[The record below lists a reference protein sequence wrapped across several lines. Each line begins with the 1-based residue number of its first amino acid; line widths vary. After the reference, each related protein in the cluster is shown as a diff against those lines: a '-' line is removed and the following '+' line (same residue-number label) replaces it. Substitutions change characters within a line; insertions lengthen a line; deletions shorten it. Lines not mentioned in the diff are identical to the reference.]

1 MARDARGR
9 QHVPPLVSVQSAL
22 RYVVL
27 TLALACFGGVAF
39 SQDPAATTAQRV
51 AREWLALTDA
61 GNAAA
66 SWDAAARQFKNAMT
80 RDGWAEAL
88 KQARD
93 PLGALTQRSVLST
106 EFTTS
111 FPGAPDSNYA
121 IVLFRSAFAKKAVA
135 VETVTLERESD
146 DAWRVV
152 GYVVR

>member
-22 RYVVL
+22 RYVIL

-88 KQARD
+88 HTLLHEMVHQWQAETGLAVNHGRSFRRKAREVGIEPQAR
-93 PLGALTQRSVLST
+93 R
-106 EFTTS
+106 
-111 FPGAPDSNYA
+111 
-121 IVLFRSAFAKKAVA
+121 
-135 VETVTLERESD
+135 
-146 DAWRVV
+146 RVDRRGDEAARV
-152 GYVVR
+152 

>member
-66 SWDAAARQFKNAMT
+66 SWDAAARH
-80 RDGWAEAL
+80 
-88 KQARD
+88 

-111 FPGAPDSNYA
+111 FPGAPDSKYA
-121 IVLFRSAFAKKAVA
+121 IVLFRSAFAKKADA

-152 GYVVR
+152 GYVIR